1 MDFIS
6 NLFGYLLN
14 FIYEIV
20 GNYGWALILFTLVL
34 RVIILPLTYKQQVTM
49 RKSLKIQDKL
59 KTLQF
64 KYRNN
69 PEMLNQETIALYK
82 REKISPMSGCF
93 SGIIQVIVLLSVFY
107 LVSSPLTFMKKM
119 DEDVVKQYIEEY
131 TSTENVMDSQS
142 AYIQINLIRDKG
154 SEIEEIYINMD
165 FLGLDLG
172 LVPVGSLSDVR
183 VYIIPL
189 LYVVSSI
196 ISMKLSNNVT
206 NKTKDNKSKEEEE
219 VIEGQEG
226 EQDNSQLEAMESMN
240 KNMMYILP
248 IVSVIIAMIAPLG
261 LALYW
266 LTNNVLTIVE
276 RVVINKILDKK
287 EEEANA

>member
-1 MDFIS
+1 M
-6 NLFGYLLN
+6 
-14 FIYEIV
+14 
-20 GNYGWALILFTLVL
+20 
-34 RVIILPLTYKQQVTM
+34 TM